1 MKRIFSLLAVTVLMA
16 VMLVALALPAFAAPP
31 PTTPGQFTCERYDY
45 NTGQFEVVRNVQ
57 RGQLLTYT
65 TAGYYCYRGQ

>member
-16 VMLVALALPAFAAPP
+16 AMLVALALPAFAAPP
-31 PTTPGQFTCERYDY
+31 PTTPGQFTCVRYDPFY
-45 NTGQFEVVRNVQ
+45 QEVNNVQ
-57 RGQLLTYT
+57 RGQLLIYT